1 MVIKISINTWKIA
14 NHTWLFCGYQK
25 SESNIHTKSMEFPCR
40 FFLVLWIFQNPMI
53 NHKKSCVENWV
64 FFPVNGPQSPMSDD
78 DMNYSCVKSVKTAKI
93 IYNNNNNKPL
103 FQIPRPLRQTIMVY
117 CGINLQTSKTLRN
130 TNQFL
135 NGSKIGQ
142 SRSIAD
148 WLAFNFVD
156 FLLFRNESSK
166 CAVF

>member
-1 MVIKISINTWKIA
+1 MLLNTLLK
-14 NHTWLFCGYQK
+14 
-25 SESNIHTKSMEFPCR
+25 R
-40 FFLVLWIFQNPMI
+40 
-53 NHKKSCVENWV
+53 
-64 FFPVNGPQSPMSDD
+64 NGPQSPMSDD

-93 IYNNNNNKPL
+93 IYNNNNNNKPL

-156 FLLFRNESSK
+156 FLLFRALPETSK

>member
-1 MVIKISINTWKIA
+1 MMHGWFLACQPDRTIALRSQKWKGNMLLNTLLK
-14 NHTWLFCGYQK
+14 
-25 SESNIHTKSMEFPCR
+25 R
-40 FFLVLWIFQNPMI
+40 
-53 NHKKSCVENWV
+53 
-64 FFPVNGPQSPMSDD
+64 NGPQSPMSDD

-156 FLLFRNESSK
+156 FLLFRALPETSK
-166 CAVF
+166 CAVFWGQITDDGASRGFW